1 MLFANAP
8 TMPIHHEPATAYAV
22 YTVLMTAITVGLLV
36 YYATSKSERKLGPL
50 LPLLLAGGAISALYE
65 PVFDNLILYWYPP
78 HNSFQAFAMWGRSIP
93 WFVPIGYAWFCGA
106 LPYLAYRIYRRGVT
120 ARQVWQLLAVVM
132 VIDAVAI
139 STAGWLHTSGFFGSQ
154 PFNLWGEY
162 PLWWAGIDGPHVIV
176 GGAIL
181 YLLIPRL
188 QGRSLAVL
196 LLVPTFT
203 LGLIAGVCAWPVALA
218 LHSGWSDV
226 PTHIAGALTFAFGMA
241 LVWVA
246 TKVVA
251 GGRPLPAAALTDDGR
266 LTTPEPPQSPP
277 TPRRAPA
284 GVGG

>member
-1 MLFANAP
+1 MSFANVP
-8 TMPIHHEPATAYAV
+8 TMPIHHEPKTAYAV
-22 YTVLMTAITVGLLV
+22 YTVLMTVITVGLLV
-36 YYATSKSERKLGPL
+36 YYATSKSERKHGPL

-78 HNSFQAFAMWGRSIP
+78 HNSFQAFAMWDRSIP

-106 LPYLAYRIYRRGVT
+106 LPYLAYRVYRRGVT
-120 ARQVWQLLAVVM
+120 ARQVWLLLAAVM
-132 VIDAVAI
+132 VIDAAAI
-139 STAGWLHTSGFFGSQ
+139 STAGWLGTSGFFGNQ
-154 PFNLWGEY
+154 PFNLWGKY

-196 LLVPTFT
+196 LLVPTVT

-226 PTHIAGALTFAFGMA
+226 PTHIAGAATFALGMG
-241 LVWVA
+241 LVWLA
-246 TKVVA
+246 TQVVA
-251 GGRPLPAAALTDDGR
+251 GGRAVPAAAIAEDGTR
-266 LTTPEPPQSPP
+266 LVTPQPPA
-277 TPRRAPA
+277 PRVFT